1 MTKYILPL
9 FLCSVCQAD
18 NYQEAGQKALEAWY
32 SQSETR
38 NIVQY
43 KLELYQEKLPKEY
56 KKTLAIILPL
66 VDTLIKQ
73 RVEVTYEF

>member
-1 MTKYILPL
+1 LIKFIPLL
-9 FLCSVCQAD
+9 FLTSVCQAN

-32 SQSETR
+32 AQSETR
-38 NIVQY
+38 NIIQY

-56 KKTLAIILPL
+56 KKTLAIVIPL